1 MSFRKKY
8 IFLIFKNFCKVSY
21 PSLKKINLS
30 RNEISLMDEIQSLKK
45 ESDDVQTERD
55 NLMKQFESK
64 NNELDKEVKFFF

>member
-1 MSFRKKY
+1 M
-8 IFLIFKNFCKVSY
+8 
-21 PSLKKINLS
+21 S